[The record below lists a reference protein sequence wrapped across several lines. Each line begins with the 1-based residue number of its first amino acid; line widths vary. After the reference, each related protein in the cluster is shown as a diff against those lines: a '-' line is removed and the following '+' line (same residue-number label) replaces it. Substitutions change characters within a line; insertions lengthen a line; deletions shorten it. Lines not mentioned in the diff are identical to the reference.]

1 MIAAIVLAA
10 GRSSRVGRPKAL
22 LPVEGETFVSR
33 IVGTLARGGADEV
46 FVVAGP
52 GGETDIRSAL
62 QGATS
67 PVTIVTNPA
76 PERGHLSSLVTGLD
90 TLAQRQVEAV
100 LVTLVDLPLLSETTV
115 RAVIDAYHHHDRPS
129 IVRATYRGAHGHPVL
144 FDRSIFDELRAADPD
159 VGAREVTHRHA
170 ASICNVEVDD
180 PGLANDV
187 DTWSDYERVIA
198 ALRTSSSG

>member
-1 MIAAIVLAA
+1 VICAVVLAA

-22 LPVEGETFVSR
+22 LPVEGDTFVSR
-33 IVGTLARGGADEV
+33 IVRTLARGGADEV
-46 FVVAGP
+46 IVVAGP
-52 GGETDIRSAL
+52 GGEADIRSAL
-62 QGATS
+62 QGTDG

-76 PERGHLSSLVTGLD
+76 PERGQLSSLLAALD

-115 RAVIDAYHHHDRPS
+115 RAVIDAYRRHNRPS
-129 IVRATYRGAHGHPVL
+129 IARATYRGAHGHPVL
-144 FDRSIFDELRAADPD
+144 FDRSIFDELRAADPEA
-159 VGAREVTHRHA
+159 GAREVTHRHA

-187 DTWSDYERVIA
+187 DTWSDYERLIGE
-198 ALRTSSSG
+198 RT